1 MGNKRSGGDAAMGKG
16 ANNVSFLFFLFKYTP

>member
-16 ANNVSFLFFLFKYTP
+16 ANNVSFLFLFKFTP